1 MKPQWVVNEQSGAI
15 KEVAFSHSKR
25 VTCIIVIGDEEVVDA
40 LQVVR
45 LA

>member
-1 MKPQWVVNEQSGAI
+1 MKPQWVVNEQSGAS
-15 KEVAFSHSKR
+15 KEAAFSHSKR
-25 VTCIIVIGDEEVVDA
+25 VTCIVDIGDEEVVDA